1 MAASTCTD
9 VHTGTRLA
17 TMRDAPDP
25 APPRVGV
32 GVVVLRAGHVLLIR
46 RAKPPRQGEWSLPG
60 GRQEAGETLHDC
72 ARREVLEET
81 GITIR
86 VTRLL
91 DVLDLIAHD
100 ASGTLERHYTLV
112 DFQGE
117 ALAGEP
123 VAGDDALHA
132 AWVPIADLPGLGL
145 WSETMRVI
153 RLAIAGT

>member
-1 MAASTCTD
+1 
-9 VHTGTRLA
+9 
-17 TMRDAPDP
+17 MRDASESV
-25 APPRVGV
+25 PPRVGV

-46 RAKPPRQGEWSLPG
+46 RGKPPRQGEWSLPG
-60 GRQEAGETLHDC
+60 GRQEAGETLRDC

-91 DVLDLIAHD
+91 DALDLIARD
-100 ASGTLERHYTLV
+100 DSGAVERHDTLV

-123 VAGDDALHA
+123 IAGDDALEA

-145 WSETMRVI
+145 WPETLRVI
-153 RLAIAGT
+153 RLAIAGA